1 MPETFNKDSYS
12 NSSTQGPG
20 TPEIV
25 RKRRNNV
32 NRNNAKWNAIGLPA
46 VNGGAAAS
54 GGAATSNGCSR
65 SLLSAV
71 AGPGAT
77 RNGHAGEKRGGGG
90 VHGGHNRIG
99 DALVP
104 LAGLEERWPGRKQE
118 ISELAGLIGESTDG
132 VPVPPLLVTGPPCT
146 GKTSVVRAVL
156 DHRGCS
162 YAYVNCAEV
171 VQRRDLLEVLV
182 EQVAGGSRDDILA
195 ANRVD
200 RTFGDAST
208 ENGQPSSSSSSSS
221 SATATATA
229 APGTAETSREQDLVL
244 DAEARG
250 QQGADQG
257 SRQQQQQQQQ
267 QRKGR
272 GRGPRCSS
280 WNVFFRQMAA
290 LLARRSQAL
299 LNKSPTTPPAA
310 ASGCSGGGGGG
321 GGDRAACGSVCGDV
335 GAGGAGG
342 AGNQWRGQDILTKL
356 ASLQGMVDSLAGFA
370 ESYSREA
377 KQTQNINNRIC
388 SWCRTP

>member
-1 MPETFNKDSYS
+1 MPETYTKDSFS

-46 VNGGAAAS
+46 VNGGAAS
-54 GGAATSNGCSR
+54 GGAATSSGCR

-77 RNGHAGEKRGGGG
+77 RNAHAGEKRGGGE
-90 VHGGHNRIG
+90 VHGGDNRIG

-171 VQRRDLLEVLV
+171 VQRRDLLEALV

-200 RTFGDAST
+200 RTFGDVST
-208 ENGQPSSSSSSSS
+208 ENGPSSSSSSS
-221 SATATATA
+221 TATATV
-229 APGTAETSREQDLVL
+229 APVAEEEARLGTAETSREQDLAL

-250 QQGADQG
+250 QQGADQD

-280 WNVFFRQMAA
+280 WNVFFRQLAA

-299 LNKSPTTPPAA
+299 LNKSPTT
-310 ASGCSGGGGGG
+310 
-321 GGDRAACGSVCGDV
+321 
-335 GAGGAGG
+335 
-342 AGNQWRGQDILTKL
+342 
-356 ASLQGMVDSLAGFA
+356 
-370 ESYSREA
+370 
-377 KQTQNINNRIC
+377 
-388 SWCRTP
+388 